1 MARKSTIAY
10 NRSRG
15 AFTNKRGTIFKGVCR
30 PRGRNRK
37 CSLFRGRAGLVAGA
51 RTDANITAH
60 VNLNAPLDPDS
71 ASIIE
76 CIQANGITVVK
87 KQAQVPV
94 HDSRTRTATR
104 IDLLCR
110 RGAREPFV
118 VEVKTTNMSSVAHA
132 ASYKTKIDPVTPTY
146 KLDLTSDI
154 VEHTVY
160 AEHYNQLTKTM
171 ALFARTKRMRPGRVL
186 HGAIVMHCRADST
199 TVFYPVSIT
208 VKA

>member
-1 MARKSTIAY
+1 MARKSTITY
-10 NRSRG
+10 NRSRH
-15 AFTNKRGTIFKGVCR
+15 AFTNKRGTVFKGVCR
-30 PRGRNRK
+30 PRGRNRR
-37 CSLFRGRAGLVAGA
+37 CSLFRGRAGLIAGA

-60 VNLNAPLDPDS
+60 VNSNAPLDPDS
-71 ASIIE
+71 AAIIE

-110 RGAREPFV
+110 RGAREHFV
-118 VEVKTTNMSSVAHA
+118 VEVKTTSMSSAAHA

-146 KLDLTSDI
+146 KLDVVGTTVD
-154 VEHTVY
+154 HTVY

-171 ALFARTKRMRPGRVL
+171 ALFARTKRMRSGKVL
-186 HGAIVMHCRADST
+186 HGAIVMYCRADSAT
-199 TVFYPVSIT
+199 AFYPVSIT
-208 VKA
+208 VPD